1 MKLRIFIIALLL
13 ISGCASERKMRKL
26 ESDLNS
32 LRFRIDEANERISM
46 VEKEI
51 EDISR
56 ACGILKTAQD
66 ELIKEIYAIRTSLNE
81 TREFLYSVQ
90 SNIQEKKSTESPESL
105 YKRATELFNSNKC
118 SSAIPIF
125 ESIIKNFPKHSL
137 ADNAL
142 YWIGEC
148 YYRDGLKDK
157 SLETMKEVI
166 RRYPSGNKVPD
177 AKIKMAVIYM
187 EAGEENKAIELLKD
201 VIEKTSDEDAK
212 MRANALL
219 EKIKNKPSGGER

>member
-1 MKLRIFIIALLL
+1 MKLKNLIIAIFL
-13 ISGCASERKMRKL
+13 ISGCASEKKLRRL
-26 ESDLNS
+26 ESDFNS
-32 LRFRIDEANERISM
+32 LRFKIEEANERISM

-51 EDISR
+51 DDVSR

-66 ELIKEIYAIRTSLNE
+66 ELIKEIYTIKTSIKE
-81 TREFLYSVQ
+81 TKEFLYSVQ
-90 SNIQEKKSTESPESL
+90 SNLQEKKSVESPESL
-105 YKRATELFNSNKC
+105 YKKATELMNSNKC

-125 ESIIKNFPKHSL
+125 ERIVKEAPKHNL

-148 YYRDGLKDK
+148 YYRNNLKDK
-157 SLETMKEVI
+157 SFETMNEVI

-187 EAGEENKAIELLKD
+187 ESGDEKKAVELLKD
-201 VIEKTSDEDAK
+201 VIENTLDEDAK

-219 EKIKNKPSGGER
+219 EKIKNKP